1 MKRCDVCNKEELIQ
15 YRVKSINYKNW
26 IFCCTKCWHIVSKQ
40 DQYSYGGTRKSK
52 KPEEIRK
59 DELNLSE
66 KHQIE
71 RAAVWQEVIDNHKK
85 IKEGF
90 IYILSNPR
98 IAGTYKIGFVKEDV
112 EKRAYSL
119 KRETGL
125 SKEFVIEKIWKT
137 KNPYE
142 VEQKILESL
151 QMQKNEKGEFDSSFG
166 KCYRTSRLFNGRTFN
181 EFVEGASLKFFC
193 KRIEEFI
200 QD

>member
-40 DQYSYGGTRKSK
+40 DQYAYGGTRKSK
-52 KPEEIRK
+52 KSEEIRK

-112 EKRAYSL
+112 EKRALCSNTCL
-119 KRETGL
+119 LNFHSHRKL
-125 SKEFVIEKIWKT
+125 SFLFRLV
-137 KNPYE
+137 P
-142 VEQKILESL
+142 
-151 QMQKNEKGEFDSSFG
+151 FSS
-166 KCYRTSRLFNGRTFN
+166 RQSSRI
-181 EFVEGASLKFFC
+181 K
-193 KRIEEFI
+193 
-200 QD
+200 